1 MHQEGDVG
9 VQVGSKL
16 ALSGG
21 ERKAFWSPVGTHLLP
36 GCVHVLDS
44 LDAVVGHHFSVP

>member
-9 VQVGSKL
+9 VQVSDKL
-16 ALSGG
+16 ALSDG

-36 GCVHVLDS
+36 GCVHVLVS
-44 LDAVVGHHFSVP
+44 LDAVAGHHFSVP